1 MNLPLRIF
9 LSILIGLALAFAF
22 SIPFL
27 NLLQRPFLDQ
37 ILLILFTTAAFGYL
51 VFTWLE
57 SRNEI
62 FRPERQSKDGFA
74 DALRLQRTLALPS
87 RTVGLAARTV
97 AGSARE
103 NRASAQREGNFLNSL
118 NVFNKKLH
126 WSGTA
131 FASFLHEHVPGLVL
145 ALAFI
150 IVYTYFGLQFNN
162 PSIDTVDNYLDAD
175 NSSWMRRIAL
185 PDGYQME
192 MRGPHPFAY
201 FIFRP
206 LGWIFNLFT
215 GNPAFTAILLNTLTG
230 GLCVFLAWVFI
241 KNQFQNRVYAFLI
254 AALLGLSTSHLVLGS
269 IIESYI
275 FSAAALIGFFLLLQT
290 RKESTGSL
298 VALSL
303 LTFGITLTNFVQNLI
318 GFIVSRPRWKDVF
331 HFGALVISLG
341 VLLSLLHAVWYPSSK
356 LFFLPSDAQTEEEF
370 TISVFHDP
378 LWRAIGRVILL
389 IRTILL
395 YSVVAPHPYVFT
407 KEVGGAFPR
416 FNFFKISPET
426 YRFSSYSGLG
436 NILIFAWVAL
446 LLVAGVFFIRNI
458 IRTHKA
464 DLSLAFGLCLLFN
477 FVLHLNYGY
486 EPFLYSPDWAYAL
499 IFFVAFGL
507 APLANYRWF
516 RVGLFAFLVLL
527 AFNQWQFL
535 KFVLD
540 TISPFL

>member
-150 IVYTYFGLQFNN
+150 IVYN
-162 PSIDTVDNYLDAD
+162 
-175 NSSWMRRIAL
+175 
-185 PDGYQME
+185 
-192 MRGPHPFAY
+192 PFAY